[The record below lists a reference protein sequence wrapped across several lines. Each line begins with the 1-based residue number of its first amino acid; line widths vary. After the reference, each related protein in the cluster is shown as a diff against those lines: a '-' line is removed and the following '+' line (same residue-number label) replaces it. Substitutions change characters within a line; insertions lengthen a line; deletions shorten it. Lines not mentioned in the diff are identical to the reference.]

1 MKLSKESI
9 KYLYSKIGDID
20 IDKLYMY
27 SCLKWSG
34 FDDDLAFDYIDI
46 LRQVWLKDEMNRSLS
61 YLSDGIFEIYE
72 NIGNEVLKMTPSEI
86 LEEFF

>member
-9 KYLYSKIGDID
+9 KYLYNKIGDID

-61 YLSDGIFEIYE
+61 YLSDGLFDIY
-72 NIGNEVLKMTPSEI
+72 NSIGNNTLKLSPSEI
-86 LEEFF
+86 LDKFY